1 MAAHVSPAAL
11 IPRLLH
17 GFPAGANPHLRIEGT
32 VVLVDISGFTTL
44 SEQLAAAGREGTE
57 QLIATLS
64 RIFTVLLPSTDDGG
78 DVVKFAGDALLVLFT
93 GDDHARHAAHAAWN
107 MNRVLAAIG
116 DIHLAAARTKLRMSV
131 GVHSGDYELL
141 LTGDD
146 TVSVVMT
153 GRATSRV
160 LELQSAAAAGQIL
173 LSAETAALLPAKQ
186 VAAADD
192 TPGAYRLLRAGSI
205 ASGNLMALR
214 MGHGEASDR
223 FLPRAFAQRPDLLR
237 AEPDHRWAALG
248 FVQVSDVPD
257 ELSEDDLDRIAR
269 LTVLVEDAAADT
281 GVTLLDIDPAVG
293 GYRYFLSAGAP
304 TTMEDPEGRLLTAAQ
319 RIVASGASSGF
330 TLRAGVTSGRVFA
343 GFVGAQYRQTYTVMG
358 DATNM
363 AARLTARA
371 APGTV
376 LVSRAALDRSTVVF
390 DAADGGELTLKGK
403 TQTVPVAVVTAPGRR
418 PSGGEQSVAFVGR
431 TAELAK
437 LVALRKGA
445 ADGFGGA
452 LTVVGGAGAGKTRL
466 VTEAL
471 ADATMRVVQA
481 DGDRYVA
488 GAPYRTLQTL
498 LRQLLSIDGE
508 ASAADAG
515 QALTRFVT
523 QELPAL
529 LPWLPLLGP
538 AIGAELASSDA
549 VDALDDAFRADRAH
563 TVLSRLL
570 TALMPEPTCIVIED
584 AHWVDAASAA
594 ALAHALGG
602 DIPHCVLLTRRS
614 AADPDG
620 DEAGLRI
627 AGQSITLGPLS
638 NDEAGDLVEA
648 VVGHALLPGDLVPLL
663 ARAEGNPLYLIELA
677 AGLSAGSEALGIEQ
691 LIGERLDAL
700 SESER
705 AIVRRTAVLG
715 WGVPRSLFIRCV
727 GPSELA
733 ETDGVGGFLEVLE
746 DTVRFRNEL
755 FRDVAYEQMNYQA
768 RRELHR
774 AVAAILVAEPELAA
788 GSVDPM
794 LTVHYEAAG
803 DWANAES
810 AATRTAEAAEHEL
823 ALEDAVRA
831 YRVAVA
837 AGGHLRP
844 SPPELPALWEA
855 LGRVSL
861 AAGRATE
868 GLAAFDHARTAAR
881 DPIVRARLDQ
891 QRAYALN
898 VLGHP
903 DQAAAALRTARRGAS
918 SAGADGRGILASIAV
933 TEAGVQLRQ
942 AHWAAAQT
950 HAVTAISLLGPAAQD
965 AQQLS
970 AADTHVLADAYRY
983 HDIAASELEG
993 DEGMRYLD
1001 QALALY
1007 TELGDELSSSKLL
1020 SLSGVRA
1027 YYRGDWSLA
1036 AELYG
1041 QAHRAADAAGDVVGA
1056 AIESANAAE
1065 ILIDQGRIDDAR
1077 PLIKSALRVFSA
1089 SDNPYLVA
1097 FVTGFAGRAA
1107 LRAGDMDAAAAAF
1120 ADAAARFAALDESD
1134 AVQDVRVRA
1143 IEADL
1148 ARGELALA
1156 HATAEE
1162 LAADTSITGPV
1173 ASRLLR
1179 LRARI
1184 AAAHGDTPLAARLAF
1199 DAAEVVD
1206 ATPFERALSLAE
1218 HAAWEP
1224 RASTA
1229 SATEALTVLGELD
1242 VADIPELL
1250 AIPAQFVSAAP
1261 SSH

>member
-1 MAAHVSPAAL
+1 M
-11 IPRLLH
+11 
-17 GFPAGANPHLRIEGT
+17 
-32 VVLVDISGFTTL
+32 LVDISGFTTL

-116 DIHLAAARTKLRMSV
+116 DIHLPAARTKLRMSV
-131 GVHSGDYELL
+131 GVHSGVFELL

-146 TVSVVMT
+146 IVSVVMT
-153 GRATSRV
+153 GHATSRV

-173 LSAETAALLPAKQ
+173 VSTETAALLPAKQ
-186 VAAADD
+186 VTADAD
-192 TPGAYRLLRAGSI
+192 TPGAFRLLRAGSI
-205 ASGNLMALR
+205 ASGNFMALT

-257 ELSEDDLDRIAR
+257 ELGEEDRERIAR
-269 LTVLVEDAAADT
+269 LTKLVEDAASDT
-281 GVTLLDIDPAVG
+281 GVTLLDIDPAIS

-304 TTMEDPEGRLLTAAQ
+304 TTVEDPEGRLLTAMQ
-319 RIVASGASSGF
+319 RIVSSGGGSSSAGF

-371 APGTV
+371 SPGTV
-376 LVSRAALDRSTVVF
+376 LVSLAALERSAVIF
-390 DAADGGELTLKGK
+390 EAADGGELTLKGK
-403 TQTVPVAVVTAPGRR
+403 TQTVPVAVVTTAGRR
-418 PSGGEQSVAFVGR
+418 PTGGDQAAAFVGR

-437 LVALRKGA
+437 IIAVRDGA
-445 ADGFGGA
+445 KDGFGGA
-452 LTVVGGAGAGKTRL
+452 LTVIAGAGAGKTRL
-466 VTEAL
+466 VAEAL
-471 ADATMRVVQA
+471 AGSTMRIVRA

-488 GAPYRTLQTL
+488 AAPYRTLQTL
-498 LRQLLSIDGE
+498 LRQLLGID
-508 ASAADAG
+508 ADASELVAG
-515 QALTRFVT
+515 QTLTRFAA
-523 QELPAL
+523 QELPTL
-529 LPWLPLLGP
+529 LPWLPLLSP
-538 AIGAELASSDA
+538 AVGAELAPTDSVS
-549 VDALDDAFRADRAH
+549 ALDDAFRADRAR
-563 TVLSRLL
+563 TVLGRLL
-570 TALMPEPTCIVIED
+570 TALLPEPTCIVIDD

-594 ALAHALGG
+594 ALAHTLGG
-602 DIPHCVLLTRRS
+602 DIPHCVVLTRRS
-614 AADPDG
+614 ADPRSSTDANDG
-620 DEAGLRI
+620 TNPSVGAIATTGDTPETSEPGLRI
-627 AGQSITLGPLS
+627 GGQTIELGPLS
-638 NDEAGDLVEA
+638 DDEAEDLVEA

-663 ARAEGNPLYLIELA
+663 SRAGGNPLYLIELA
-677 AGLSAGSEALGIEQ
+677 SGLSAGSETLGIEQ

-733 ETDGVGGFLEVLE
+733 ETEGVGGFLEVLE

-755 FRDVAYEQMNYQA
+755 FRDVAYEQLNYQA

-788 GSVDPM
+788 GFVDAM

-803 DWANAES
+803 DWASAES
-810 AATRTAEAAEHEL
+810 AATRTAEAAEHGL

-837 AGGHLRP
+837 AGGHVRP
-844 SPPELPALWEA
+844 ALPELPALWEA
-855 LGRVSL
+855 LGRVSV

-868 GLAAFDHARTAAR
+868 GLDALDHARAATR
-881 DPIVRARLDQ
+881 EPIARARIDQ

-898 VLGHP
+898 VLGHARE
-903 DQAAAALRTARRGAS
+903 AAAALRTARRAAT
-918 SAGADGRGILASIAV
+918 SAGDAGRGILASIAV
-933 TEAGVQLRQ
+933 TDAGVQLRQ
-942 AHWAAAQT
+942 AHWAPAQEQARAAIALFEPQ
-950 HAVTAISLLGPAAQD
+950 ARD
-965 AQQLS
+965 DLS
-970 AADTHVLADAYRY
+970 AADKRVLADAYRY

-1007 TELGDELSSSKLL
+1007 TEVGDELSTSKLL

-1036 AELYG
+1036 ADLYG
-1041 QAHRAADAAGDVVGA
+1041 QAHLAADAAGDVVGA

-1065 ILIDQGRIDDAR
+1065 ILIDQGRIDEAR
-1077 PLIKSALRVFSA
+1077 PLIKSSLRVFSA

-1107 LRAGDMDAAAAAF
+1107 LRAGDMDAAAGAF

-1134 AVQDVRVRA
+1134 AVLDVRVRG

-1148 ARGELALA
+1148 ARGQLDAARTTADELSIDEDVAGPAL
-1156 HATAEE
+1156 
-1162 LAADTSITGPV
+1162 
-1173 ASRLLR
+1173 SRLLR

-1184 AAAHGDTPLAARLAF
+1184 AAATGDTPLAVQLAL
-1199 DAAEVVD
+1199 DAAEVVG

-1218 HAAWEP
+1218 HAAWDP
-1224 RASTA
+1224 SASTA
-1229 SATEALTVLGELD
+1229 SATEALAVLGELD

-1250 AIPAQFVSAAP
+1250 ALPRQLVSAAP
-1261 SSH
+1261 PSH